1 MEYSTTWTDIKNKAT
16 ANTWTKY
23 YIDQT
28 GDSDELT
35 AYLVV
40 VGNSSN
46 QFYSCLFDSDKT
58 DFTDN
63 HKSSATLVTSFT
75 EALALI
81 I

>member
-28 GDSDELT
+28 GDSDELVG
-35 AYLVV
+35 YLVI
-40 VGNSSN
+40 VGNSTH
-46 QFYSCLFDSDKT
+46 QFYACLFNSDKT
-58 DFTDN
+58 DFIDN
-63 HKSSATLVTSFT
+63 HKSTGTEVDSFT
-75 EALALI
+75 EAIALI